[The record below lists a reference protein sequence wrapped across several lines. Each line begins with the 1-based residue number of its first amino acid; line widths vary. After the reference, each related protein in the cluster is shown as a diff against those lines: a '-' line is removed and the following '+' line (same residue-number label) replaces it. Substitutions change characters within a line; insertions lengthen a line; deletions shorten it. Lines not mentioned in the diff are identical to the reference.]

1 MNCNDVGYI
10 IRKLAD
16 FYALTMSELFNVY
29 PLYDIEPVRAQGS
42 YLWDSKGERYLDLY
56 GGHAVISVGHTH
68 PQYVQAL
75 TEQLNRISFYSNSVR
90 IPLQQELAEKLGDLS
105 GYPEYA
111 LFLCNS
117 GAEANENAL
126 KLASFHNRRKQVVA
140 FRKSFHGR
148 TAGAVAAT
156 DNPSIVAPV
165 NYNEHVTFLPFN
177 DSEAALTGITDETAA
192 VIIEGIQGV
201 GGIHVATDE
210 FLQTLRKRCDETG
223 AVLILDGV
231 QCGYGRSGKFF
242 SHQFSGIEPDII
254 SMAKGMGNGFPIGGI
269 LIAPKF
275 KATYGLLGTTFGG
288 NHLACR
294 AAIAVL
300 DIIRDENL
308 IENAAQIGEYLMN
321 GLRQMGGYKEL
332 RGRGLMIG
340 IEYDFPVEALR
351 NTLLFEHHIFTGVA
365 GKNTI
370 RLLPSLALG
379 IEEAD
384 LFLEALAK
392 EIKIAA

>member
-1 MNCNDVGYI
+1 M
-10 IRKLAD
+10 AQ
-16 FYALTMSELFNVY
+16 LFDVY

-42 YLWDSKGERYLDLY
+42 YLWDVNGTQYLDLY

-68 PQYVQAL
+68 PRYVQAL
-75 TEQLNRISFYSNSVR
+75 TSQLNKISFYSNSVH
-90 IPLQQELAEKLGDLS
+90 IPQQQELADKLGATS
-105 GYPEYA
+105 GHPDYA

-126 KLASFHNRRKQVVA
+126 KLASFHNGRTKVVA
-140 FRKSFHGR
+140 FTKAFHGR

-156 DNPSIVAPV
+156 DNRSIVAPI
-165 NYNEHVTFLPFN
+165 NYSEHVQFLPYN
-177 DSEAALTGITDETAA
+177 DVDAALTGITDDTCA

-201 GGIHVATDE
+201 GGIHVATDA
-210 FLQTLRKRCDETG
+210 FLQALRRRCDETG

-242 SHQFSGIEPDII
+242 SHQFSGIDADII

-269 LIAPKF
+269 LISPKF
-275 KATYGLLGTTFGG
+275 KASYGLLGTTFGG
-288 NHLACR
+288 NHLACT

-300 DIIRDENL
+300 DIMNDEGL
-308 IENAAQIGEYLMN
+308 MENATRMGDYFMN
-321 GLRQMGGYKEL
+321 GIRQIGGYKDL

-340 IEYDFPVEALR
+340 IEYDFPVDALR
-351 NTLLFEHHIFTGVA
+351 KSLLFTHKQFTGVA

-370 RLLPSLALG
+370 RLLPSLAIG
-379 IEEAD
+379 VDEAD
-384 LFLEALAK
+384 MFLEALQK
-392 EIKIAA
+392 EVRQTA